1 MTEPDTDHVARL
13 QARLLETPGDAARA
27 RIHLE
32 LGRIALRDGRLEV
45 AVRHFK
51 EALVLD
57 RRLESARQLLVDLG
71 EGSRIAAA
79 RGDRRKAVRGLLS
92 RFRRRTED

>member
-1 MTEPDTDHVARL
+1 MTDPDTERSATL
-13 QARLLETPGDAARA
+13 QARLLETPGDTARA

-57 RRLESARQLLVDLG
+57 RRLDAARQMLLDLG
-71 EGSRIAAA
+71 EGSRIAAG
-79 RGDRRKAVRGLLS
+79 RGDRRKAMRGILA
-92 RFRRRTED
+92 RFRRRPVD